1 MRKQY
6 IISTCFKVASEQ
18 TREIK
23 DPEPVRDSHESDRD
37 NEMSLP
43 ALHPPADGKAEQPL
57 LENEHR
63 RSSGPGF
70 GIADAEDRPML
81 HHSRH
86 HSRRPTIR
94 SISPERDAK
103 QATRRKYLIASGFL
117 VLSLVAFVIQTET
130 AVYIQ
135 HELGWDKPY
144 CML

>member
-1 MRKQY
+1 M
-6 IISTCFKVASEQ
+6 ASEQ

-43 ALHPPADGKAEQPL
+43 ALHPPADGKAQEPL
-57 LENEHR
+57 LKNENERR
-63 RSSGPGF
+63 RSSEGAGF
-70 GIADAEDRPML
+70 GIRDAEDGPML
-81 HHSRH
+81 HHSRNHSRH

-117 VLSLVAFVIQTET
+117 LLSLVSFVIQTET

-135 HELGWDKPY
+135 HELHWDKPY